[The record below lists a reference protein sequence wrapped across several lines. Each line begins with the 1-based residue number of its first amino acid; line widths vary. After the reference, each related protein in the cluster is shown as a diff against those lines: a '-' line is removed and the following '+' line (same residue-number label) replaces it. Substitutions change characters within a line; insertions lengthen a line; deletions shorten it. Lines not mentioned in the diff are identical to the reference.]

1 MDRRLSA
8 SALRAEPSGGSVTG
22 VDLETLI
29 DIDVP
34 EDLSSLSMVDL
45 RTVRNQL
52 QDVENGLSFARRMVQ
67 GRLDTVAAE
76 VERRTDGAG
85 VGSDDSVV
93 ERLSTALSA
102 GTRSSNLP
110 RPPQELEPPG
120 WVDALLVDLDA
131 IVGPTDLGRLSELDA
146 DRLNVVTEEL
156 ASIERQVS
164 SARREVHERIDRLQA
179 ELVERY
185 RSGASV
191 DDLLP

>member
-1 MDRRLSA
+1 M
-8 SALRAEPSGGSVTG
+8 E
-22 VDLETLI
+22 LETLI

-45 RTVRNQL
+45 RMVRNQL

-76 VERRTDGAG
+76 VERRTDGSG

-93 ERLSTALSA
+93 ERLLTALAA

-146 DRLNVVTEEL
+146 ARLNVVTEEL